1 MRCGIAIL
9 LALASLVSAADKKP
23 KPAKTPDVRVVEIRC
38 QRTESRVT
46 VDGSV
51 RIGGRKTLERL
62 TLFFD
67 FLATDNQ
74 VITTRRNDYP
84 DEVMSPGQ
92 DVDFNLYLP
101 DPVRAVY
108 VVVRA
113 EQKDGRELRVENA
126 GPFPIY

>member
-1 MRCGIAIL
+1 MRCGVAIL
-9 LALASLVSAADKKP
+9 LALASLVGAADKKP

-46 VDGSV
+46 VDGRV
-51 RIGGRKTLERL
+51 RIGGNKNMERF

-67 FLATDNQ
+67 FLDTGKQ

-84 DEVMSPGQ
+84 DEVISPGQ

-101 DPVRAVY
+101 DPVRAVH

-113 EQKDGRELRVENA
+113 EKKSGQELRVENA

>member
-9 LALASLVSAADKKP
+9 LALASLVGAADKKP

-46 VDGSV
+46 VDGRV
-51 RIGGRKTLERL
+51 RIGGRKTLDRF

-113 EQKDGRELRVENA
+113 EHKGGRELRVENA